1 MLKVFDERLILHGRG
16 AVWPALVTAAIVA
29 TGAGSPGVVAQP
41 PAPPLSESQLLEV
54 LRSDAPEADK
64 AITCKRLAVVG
75 SAAAVGDLAKLL
87 ANERLASWAR
97 IPLEAIPGPEAD
109 AALRTAAGSLSGRLL
124 VGVIN
129 SIGVRRDAAATSLLE
144 ARLAD
149 ADAEVAS
156 AAAAALGKIGTPA
169 AAAILAKQLTA
180 AEPRL
185 DHMAQ
190 AAIVCAERLLAA
202 GQAAEA
208 AKLCDAVRMA
218 KVSEQR
224 QAEAIRGLILAR
236 GKDGI
241 PLLIET
247 LRSPSRRLANIGL
260 FTARELLDG
269 PAAGDVDI
277 ALVEETSRMAGGGS
291 AEQAAL
297 LVKVIADRN
306 ADGGAPAG
314 LQATVLRWAA
324 SGPQVVRLA
333 ALEAIGRTGDASAVD
348 PLVSLAADPAVAEA
362 ARTALVALP
371 GEAVNRVVIG
381 RLSGADVNLQPIL
394 AQVIGARRIPAV
406 AQLQPLVAS
415 ADPAVRM
422 AAFEALGNV
431 VDLTNLGLLVDAVV
445 KPRDAAEGEAAHKA
459 LLTACV
465 RMPERDACAEKL
477 GAAVA
482 TAAGDTKTKL
492 LDIVGEVGGTKALA
506 TVKTAAMSGD
516 AALADAAT
524 RLLGKWMT
532 ADAAPVLLELA
543 AAPIGEKFQ
552 TRAIRGY
559 IRIARQFALADA
571 ERAEMCTKALA
582 AAKDVADRKSVLEI
596 LPRYPS
602 PAMLAVAEQ
611 AQKQPGLEAEGKA
624 AADAIRAKL
633 PK

>member
-1 MLKVFDERLILHGRG
+1 MHLKNLLLSI
-16 AVWPALVTAAIVA
+16 
-29 TGAGSPGVVAQP
+29 VVAVACSV
-41 PAPPLSESQLLEV
+41 PAARAVCASEALPAEAELIAV
-54 LRSDAPEADK
+54 IRSDASEADK
-64 AITCKRLAVVG
+64 AIACKKLAIKG

-87 ANERLASWAR
+87 ANDRLASWAR

-109 AALRTAAGSLSGRLL
+109 AALRTAAGSLSGQLL

-144 ARLAD
+144 GRLGD
-149 ADAEVAS
+149 ADAEVAA

-202 GQAAEA
+202 GQAGEA
-208 AKLCDAVRMA
+208 GKLYGAIRTA

-224 QAEAIRGLILAR
+224 QAEATRGLILAR

-269 PAAGDVDI
+269 SAAGDVDV
-277 ALVEETSRMAGGGS
+277 ALVDEISRMAGGGS
-291 AEQAAL
+291 ADKAAL
-297 LVKVIADRN
+297 LVKVLADRN
-306 ADGGAPAG
+306 ADGGVPPG

-324 SGPQVVRLA
+324 SSPQAVRLA
-333 ALEAIGRTGDASAVD
+333 ALEAIGRIGDASAVD
-348 PLVSLAADPAVAEA
+348 PLVSLAADPAVADA
-362 ARTALVALP
+362 ARMALVALP

-381 RLSGADVNLQPIL
+381 RLSGADAKLQPIL

-415 ADPAVRM
+415 ADPVVRG

-431 VDLTNLGLLVDAVV
+431 VDLANLGLLVDAVV
-445 KPRDAAEGEAAHKA
+445 KPRDAAEGEAAHKS

-465 RMPERDACAEKL
+465 RMPDREACAEKL
-477 GAAVA
+477 ATAVA
-482 TAAGDTKTKL
+482 AASGDTKVKL

-506 TVKTAAMSGD
+506 TVKAAAISGD
-516 AALADAAT
+516 EALADAAT

-532 ADAAPVLLELA
+532 ADAAPVLLDLA
-543 AAPIGEKFQ
+543 AAPIGEKYQ

-559 IRIARQFALADA
+559 IRIARQFVLADA

-582 AAKDVADRKSVLEI
+582 AAKDAADRKSVLEI

-602 PAMLAVAEQ
+602 PAMLAIADQ
-611 AQKQPGLEAEGKA
+611 ALKLPGLEAEAKA

>member
-1 MLKVFDERLILHGRG
+1 MHLKNPKNLLLTIVVAAACSVPAGV
-16 AVWPALVTAAIVA
+16 AVWAAEPLPSEAELIV
-29 TGAGSPGVVAQP
+29 
-41 PAPPLSESQLLEV
+41 V
-54 LRSDAPEADK
+54 LRSDAGEADK
-64 AITCKRLAVVG
+64 ALVCKKLAIKG

-87 ANERLASWAR
+87 TNERLASWAR

-144 ARLAD
+144 GRLAD
-149 ADAEVAS
+149 ADAEVAA

-190 AAIVCAERLLAA
+190 AAIVCSERLLAA
-202 GQAAEA
+202 GQAGEA
-208 AKLCDAVRMA
+208 AKLSGAIRTA

-224 QAEAIRGLILAR
+224 QAEATRGLILAR

-241 PLLIET
+241 PLLVET
-247 LRSPSRRLANIGL
+247 LRSPSRRMANIGL

-269 PAAGDVDI
+269 PAAGDVDV
-277 ALVEETSRMAGGGS
+277 ALVDEITRMAGGGS
-291 AEQAAL
+291 ADKAAL
-297 LVKVIADRN
+297 LVKVLADRN
-306 ADGGAPAG
+306 ADGGVPPG

-324 SGPQVVRLA
+324 SAPQAVRLA
-333 ALEAIGRTGDASAVD
+333 ALEAIGRIGDASAVD
-348 PLVSLAADPAVAEA
+348 PLVSLAADPAVADA
-362 ARTALVALP
+362 ARMALVALP

-381 RLSGADVNLQPIL
+381 RLSGADAKLQPIL

-415 ADPAVRM
+415 ADPVVRG

-431 VDLTNLGLLVDAVV
+431 VDLANLGLLVDAVV
-445 KPRDAAEGEAAHKA
+445 KPRDAAEGEAAHKS

-465 RMPERDACAEKL
+465 RMPDRDACAEKL
-477 GAAVA
+477 AAAVA
-482 TAAGDTKTKL
+482 AASGDTKVKI
-492 LDIVGEVGGTKALA
+492 LDVVGEVGGTKALA
-506 TVKTAAMSGD
+506 TVKAAAMSGD
-516 AALADAAT
+516 ESLADAAT

-532 ADAAPVLLELA
+532 ADAAPVLLDLA
-543 AAPIGEKFQ
+543 AAPIGEKYQ

-582 AAKDVADRKSVLEI
+582 AAKDAADRKSVLEI

-611 AQKQPGLEAEGKA
+611 ATKLPGLEAEAKA
-624 AADAIRAKL
+624 AADTIRAKL

>member
-1 MLKVFDERLILHGRG
+1 
-16 AVWPALVTAAIVA
+16 
-29 TGAGSPGVVAQP
+29 
-41 PAPPLSESQLLEV
+41 
-54 LRSDAPEADK
+54 
-64 AITCKRLAVVG
+64 
-75 SAAAVGDLAKLL
+75 
-87 ANERLASWAR
+87 
-97 IPLEAIPGPEAD
+97 
-109 AALRTAAGSLSGRLL
+109 
-124 VGVIN
+124 
-129 SIGVRRDAAATSLLE
+129 
-144 ARLAD
+144 
-149 ADAEVAS
+149 
-156 AAAAALGKIGTPA
+156 
-169 AAAILAKQLTA
+169 
-180 AEPRL
+180 
-185 DHMAQ
+185 MAQ

>member
-1 MLKVFDERLILHGRG
+1 MHLKSFLTI
-16 AVWPALVTAAIVA
+16 ALVACAAIDPHR
-29 TGAGSPGVVAQP
+29 G
-41 PAPPLSESQLLEV
+41 PAAEPLPAEPELLAV
-54 LRSDAPEADK
+54 LRSEASEADK
-64 AITCKRLAVVG
+64 ASACKKLAIKG
-75 SAAAVGDLAKLL
+75 SAAAVGDLAQLL

-109 AALRTAAGSLSGRLL
+109 AALRAAAGSLSGRLL
-124 VGVIN
+124 VGTIN

-144 ARLAD
+144 ARLGD
-149 ADAEVAS
+149 ADAEVAA

-169 AAAILAKQLTA
+169 AAAILANQLTV

-208 AKLCDAVRMA
+208 AKLHDTVRTA
-218 KVSEQR
+218 QVSEQR
-224 QAEAIRGLILAR
+224 RAEATRGLILAR

-241 PLLIET
+241 PLLVET

-269 PAAGDVDI
+269 PTAGDVDV
-277 ALVEETSRMAGGGS
+277 ALVDEVTRMAGSG
-291 AEQAAL
+291 AAAQAAL
-297 LVKVIADRN
+297 LVGVLTDRN

-314 LQATVLRWAA
+314 LRATVLRWAA
-324 SGPQVVRLA
+324 NGPQAVRLA
-333 ALEAIGRTGDASAVD
+333 ALEAIGRIGDASAVD
-348 PLVSLAADPAVAEA
+348 PLVELAADPAVADA
-362 ARTALVALP
+362 ARTALVTLP

-381 RLSGADVNLQPIL
+381 RLSGADPKLQPIL

-406 AQLQPLVAS
+406 PQLQPLAAS
-415 ADPAVRM
+415 GDPTVR
-422 AAFEALGNV
+422 AAAIEALGNV
-431 VDLTNLGLLVDAVV
+431 VDLANLGVLVEAVV
-445 KPRDAAEGEAAHKA
+445 KPRDAAEGEAAQKA

-465 RMPERDACAEKL
+465 RMPDREACAEKL
-477 GAAVA
+477 ATAVA
-482 TAAGDTKTKL
+482 TAAGDTRVKL

-506 TVKTAAMSGD
+506 AVKAAALSGE
-516 AALADAAT
+516 ASLADAAT

-532 ADAAPVLLELA
+532 ADAAPVLLDLA
-543 AAPIGEKFQ
+543 AAPIGEKYQ

-559 IRIARQFALADA
+559 IRIARQFALGDA
-571 ERAEMCTKALA
+571 ERADMCRQALEV
-582 AAKDVADRKSVLEI
+582 AKDAADRKSVLEI

-602 PAMLAVAEQ
+602 AATLAVAEQ
-611 AQKQPGLEAEGKA
+611 ATKLPGLEAEAKA

>member
-1 MLKVFDERLILHGRG
+1 MPLKSALILVSLLAFSGSAMPR
-16 AVWPALVTAAIVA
+16 ARAAEALPIEAELIA
-29 TGAGSPGVVAQP
+29 
-41 PAPPLSESQLLEV
+41 V
-54 LRSDAPEADK
+54 LRSDASEADK
-64 AITCKRLAVVG
+64 ALVCKKLAIKG
-75 SAAAVGDLAKLL
+75 SATAVGDLAKLL
-87 ANERLASWAR
+87 SNERLASWAR

-109 AALRTAAGSLSGRLL
+109 AALRTAAGSLSGPLL
-124 VGVIN
+124 VGVVN
-129 SIGVRRDAAATSLLE
+129 SIGVRRDAGATSLLE
-144 ARLAD
+144 GRLGD
-149 ADAEVAS
+149 ADAEVAA

-224 QAEAIRGLILAR
+224 QAEATRGLILAR
-236 GKDGI
+236 GKEGI
-241 PLLIET
+241 PMLIET
-247 LRSPSRRLANIGL
+247 LRSPARRLANMGL

-269 PAAGDVDI
+269 PAAGDVDV
-277 ALVEETSRMAGGGS
+277 ALVDEISRMVGGGN
-291 AEQAAL
+291 ADKAAL
-297 LVKVIADRN
+297 LVTVLADRN

-324 SGPQVVRLA
+324 SGPQAVRLA
-333 ALEAIGRTGDASAVD
+333 ALEAIGRIGDASAVD
-348 PLVSLAADPAVAEA
+348 PLVSLAADPAVSDA

-381 RLSGADVNLQPIL
+381 RLSGADAKLQPIL

-415 ADPAVRM
+415 TDPTVRV
-422 AAFEALGNV
+422 AALEALGNV
-431 VDLTNLGLLVDAVV
+431 VDLASLGLLVDPVV

-459 LLTACV
+459 LRTACV
-465 RMPERDACAEKL
+465 RMPDREACAEKL
-477 GAAVA
+477 ATAVA
-482 TAAGDTKTKL
+482 AAAGETKVKL
-492 LDIVGEVGGTKALA
+492 LDIVGDVGGTKALA
-506 TVKTAAMSGD
+506 TVKAAAMSGEES
-516 AALADAAT
+516 LADAAT

-532 ADAAPVLLELA
+532 ADAAPVLLDLA
-543 AAPIGEKFQ
+543 AAPIGEKYQ

-559 IRIARQFALADA
+559 IRIARQFALSDA

-582 AAKDVADRKSVLEI
+582 GAKDAADRKSVLEI

-611 AQKQPGLEAEGKA
+611 ASKLPGLEAEAKA

>member
-1 MLKVFDERLILHGRG
+1 MPLKNPKNLLLTIVVAAACSVPAGL
-16 AVWPALVTAAIVA
+16 AVWAAE
-29 TGAGSPGVVAQP
+29 
-41 PAPPLSESQLLEV
+41 PLPSEAELIAV
-54 LRSDAPEADK
+54 LRSDASEADK
-64 AITCKRLAVVG
+64 ALVCKKLAIKG

-97 IPLEAIPGPEAD
+97 IPLEAIPGPEAN

-144 ARLAD
+144 GRLGD
-149 ADAEVAS
+149 ADAEVAA
-156 AAAAALGKIGTPA
+156 AAAAALGKIGTAA

-202 GQAAEA
+202 GQGGEA
-208 AKLCDAVRMA
+208 AKLYGAIRTA

-224 QAEAIRGLILAR
+224 QAEATRGLILAR

-247 LRSPSRRLANIGL
+247 LRSPSRRMANIGL

-269 PAAGDVDI
+269 PAAGDVDV
-277 ALVEETSRMAGGGS
+277 ALVDEISRMAGGGS
-291 AEQAAL
+291 ADKAAL
-297 LVKVIADRN
+297 LVKVLADRN
-306 ADGGAPAG
+306 ADGGATAG

-324 SGPQVVRLA
+324 SSPQAVRLA
-333 ALEAIGRTGDASAVD
+333 ALEAIGRIGDASAVD
-348 PLVSLAADPAVAEA
+348 PLVSLAADPAVADA
-362 ARTALVALP
+362 ARMALVALP

-381 RLSGADVNLQPIL
+381 RLSGADAKLQPIL

-415 ADPAVRM
+415 ADPVVRG

-431 VDLTNLGLLVDAVV
+431 VDLANLGLLVDAVV
-445 KPRDAAEGEAAHKA
+445 KPRDAAEGEAAHKS

-465 RMPERDACAEKL
+465 RMPDREACAEKL
-477 GAAVA
+477 ATAVA
-482 TAAGDTKTKL
+482 AASGETKTKI

-506 TVKTAAMSGD
+506 TVKAAAMSGEES
-516 AALADAAT
+516 LADAAT

-532 ADAAPVLLELA
+532 ADAAPVLLDLS
-543 AAPIGEKFQ
+543 AAPIGEKYQ

-559 IRIARQFALADA
+559 IRIARQFTLADA

-582 AAKDVADRKSVLEI
+582 AAKDAADRKSVLEI

-611 AQKQPGLEAEGKA
+611 ATKLPGLEAEAKA

-633 PK
+633 PE

>member
-1 MLKVFDERLILHGRG
+1 MNGAFAMHLKNLLLSI
-16 AVWPALVTAAIVA
+16 
-29 TGAGSPGVVAQP
+29 VVAVACSV
-41 PAPPLSESQLLEV
+41 PAGRAVCAAEALPAEAELIAV
-54 LRSDAPEADK
+54 IRSDAGEADK
-64 AITCKRLAVVG
+64 ALVCKKLAIKG

-144 ARLAD
+144 GRLGD
-149 ADAEVAS
+149 ADAEVAA

-202 GQAAEA
+202 GQAGEA
-208 AKLCDAVRMA
+208 GKLYGAIRTA

-224 QAEAIRGLILAR
+224 QAEATRGLILAR

-269 PAAGDVDI
+269 SAAGDVDV
-277 ALVEETSRMAGGGS
+277 ALVDEISRMAGGGS
-291 AEQAAL
+291 ADKAAL
-297 LVKVIADRN
+297 LVKVLADRN
-306 ADGGAPAG
+306 ADGGVPPG

-324 SGPQVVRLA
+324 SSPQAVRLA
-333 ALEAIGRTGDASAVD
+333 ALEAIGRIGDASAVD
-348 PLVSLAADPAVAEA
+348 PLVSLAADPAVADA
-362 ARTALVALP
+362 ARMALVALP

-381 RLSGADVNLQPIL
+381 RLSGADANLQPIL

-415 ADPAVRM
+415 ADPVVRG

-431 VDLTNLGLLVDAVV
+431 VDLANLGLLVDAVI
-445 KPRDAAEGEAAHKA
+445 KPRDAAEGEAAHKS

-465 RMPERDACAEKL
+465 RMPDRDACAEKL
-477 GAAVA
+477 ATAVA
-482 TAAGDTKTKL
+482 AASGETKTKI

-506 TVKTAAMSGD
+506 TVKAAAMSGEES
-516 AALADAAT
+516 LADAAT

-532 ADAAPVLLELA
+532 ADAAPVLLDLA
-543 AAPIGEKFQ
+543 AAPIGEKYQ

-582 AAKDVADRKSVLEI
+582 AAKDAADRKSVLEI

-602 PAMLAVAEQ
+602 PAMLAIADQ
-611 AQKQPGLEAEGKA
+611 ASKLPGLEAEAKA

>member
-1 MLKVFDERLILHGRG
+1 MPLKSALILVSLLAFSGSAAPCSR
-16 AVWPALVTAAIVA
+16 AAEALPTEAELIA
-29 TGAGSPGVVAQP
+29 
-41 PAPPLSESQLLEV
+41 V
-54 LRSDAPEADK
+54 LRSDASEADK
-64 AITCKRLAVVG
+64 ALVCKKLAIKG
-75 SAAAVGDLAKLL
+75 SPAAVGDLAKLL
-87 ANERLASWAR
+87 SNERLASWAR
-97 IPLEAIPGPEAD
+97 IPLEAIPGAEAD
-109 AALRTAAGSLSGRLL
+109 AALRTAVGSLSGRLL
-124 VGVIN
+124 VGAIN

-144 ARLAD
+144 GRLGD
-149 ADAEVAS
+149 ADAEVAT

-185 DHMAQ
+185 DPMAQ

-202 GQAAEA
+202 GQAGEA
-208 AKLCDAVRMA
+208 AKLCAAVRMA

-224 QAEAIRGLILAR
+224 QAEATRGLILAR
-236 GKDGI
+236 GKEGI
-241 PLLIET
+241 PVLIET

-269 PAAGDVDI
+269 PAAGDVDV
-277 ALVEETSRMAGGGS
+277 ALVDEIPRLAGGGK
-291 AEQAAL
+291 ADKAAL
-297 LVKVIADRN
+297 LVNVLADRN

-324 SGPQVVRLA
+324 SGPQAVRLA
-333 ALEAIGRTGDASAVD
+333 ALEAIGRIGDASAVD
-348 PLVSLAADPAVAEA
+348 PLVALAADPAVSDA

-381 RLSGADVNLQPIL
+381 RLSGADAALQPIL

-406 AQLQPLVAS
+406 AQLQPLVVS
-415 ADPAVRM
+415 TDPTVR
-422 AAFEALGNV
+422 AAALEALGNV
-431 VDLTNLGLLVDAVV
+431 VDLASLGLLVDPVV

-459 LLTACV
+459 LRTACV
-465 RMPERDACAEKL
+465 RMPDRDACAEKL
-477 GAAVA
+477 ATAVA
-482 TAAGDTKTKL
+482 GASGDKKVKL
-492 LDIVGEVGGTKALA
+492 LDIVGDVGGTKALA
-506 TVKTAAMSGD
+506 TVKAAALSGEES
-516 AALADAAT
+516 LADAAT

-532 ADAAPVLLELA
+532 ADAAPVLLDLA
-543 AAPIGEKFQ
+543 AAPIGEKYQ

-571 ERAEMCTKALA
+571 ERAEMCKKALEA
-582 AAKDVADRKSVLEI
+582 SKDAADRKSVLEI

-611 AQKQPGLEAEGKA
+611 ATKLPGLEAEAKA
-624 AADAIRAKL
+624 AAAAIRAKL

>member
-1 MLKVFDERLILHGRG
+1 MKGTSSMSLKSSLILLSLLAISGNAALR
-16 AVWPALVTAAIVA
+16 ASAAEALPAEA
-29 TGAGSPGVVAQP
+29 
-41 PAPPLSESQLLEV
+41 ELLAV
-54 LRSDAPEADK
+54 LRSDASEADK
-64 AITCKRLAVVG
+64 ALACKKLAIKG
-75 SAAAVGDLAKLL
+75 SAAAVGDLATLL
-87 ANERLASWAR
+87 SNERLASWAR

>member
-1 MLKVFDERLILHGRG
+1 MNGAFAMHLKSSVTIVAAIAFFGG
-16 AVWPALVTAAIVA
+16 AVHPARAAE
-29 TGAGSPGVVAQP
+29 PL
-41 PAPPLSESQLLEV
+41 PAEAELIAV
-54 LRSDAPEADK
+54 LRSDASEADK
-64 AITCKRLAVVG
+64 ALACKKLAVKG

-109 AALRTAAGSLSGRLL
+109 AALRTATGSLSGRLL
-124 VGVIN
+124 VGAIN
-129 SIGVRRDAAATSLLE
+129 SIGMRRDAAATSLLE

-149 ADAEVAS
+149 PDADVAA

-169 AAAILAKQLTA
+169 AGVILAQRLSQ
-180 AEPRL
+180 ESPRL
-185 DHMAQ
+185 DDLAQ
-190 AAIVCAERLLAA
+190 AAIVCAERLLAT

-208 AKLCDAVRMA
+208 ARLYDAVRTA

-224 QAEAIRGLILAR
+224 LAEATRGAILAR
-236 GKDGI
+236 GKEGI
-241 PLLIET
+241 PLLVET
-247 LRSPSRRLANIGL
+247 LRSPSRRMANIGL

-269 PAAGDVDI
+269 PAAGDVDV
-277 ALVEETSRMAGGGS
+277 ALVDEITRMAGGGN
-291 AEQAAL
+291 AAQAAL
-297 LVKVIADRN
+297 LVKVVADRN
-306 ADGGAPAG
+306 ADGGAPPG
-314 LQATVLRWAA
+314 LQATVLRLAA
-324 SGPQVVRLA
+324 GGSQVVRLA
-333 ALEAIGRTGDASAVD
+333 ALEAIGRIGDASAVD
-348 PLVSLAADPAVAEA
+348 PLVSLAADPAVADA
-362 ARTALVALP
+362 ARVALVALP

-381 RLSGADVNLQPIL
+381 RLSGADTKLQPIL

-406 AQLQPLVAS
+406 AQLQPLAAS
-415 ADPAVRM
+415 GDPAVRA

-431 VDLTNLGLLVDAVV
+431 IDLANLGLLVDAVV
-445 KPRDAAEGEAAHKA
+445 KPRDAAEGEAAEKA

-465 RMPERDACAEKL
+465 RMPDRDACTEKL
-477 GAAVA
+477 ATAVA
-482 TAAGDTKTKL
+482 SAAGDTKRKL

-506 TVKTAAMSGD
+506 TVKAAALSGD
-516 AALADAAT
+516 EALADAAT

-543 AAPIGEKFQ
+543 AAPIGEKYQ

-571 ERAEMCTKALA
+571 ERAEMCRKALE
-582 AAKDVADRKSVLEI
+582 AAKDSTDRKSVLEI

-611 AQKQPGLEAEGKA
+611 ATKLPGLEAEAKA

>member
-1 MLKVFDERLILHGRG
+1 MHLKNPKNLLLTIVVAAACSVPAGL
-16 AVWPALVTAAIVA
+16 AVWAAEPLPSEAELIV
-29 TGAGSPGVVAQP
+29 
-41 PAPPLSESQLLEV
+41 V
-54 LRSDAPEADK
+54 LRSDAGEADK
-64 AITCKRLAVVG
+64 ALVCKKLAIKG

-144 ARLAD
+144 GRLGD
-149 ADAEVAS
+149 GDAEVAA

-190 AAIVCAERLLAA
+190 AAIVCSERLLAS
-202 GQAAEA
+202 GQAVEA
-208 AKLCDAVRMA
+208 AKLSGAIRTA

-224 QAEAIRGLILAR
+224 QAEATRGLILAR

-241 PLLIET
+241 PILIET
-247 LRSPSRRLANIGL
+247 LRSPSRRMANIGL

-269 PAAGDVDI
+269 PAAGDVDV
-277 ALVEETSRMAGGGS
+277 ALVDEITRMAGGDS
-291 AEQAAL
+291 ADKAAL
-297 LVKVIADRN
+297 LVKVLADRN
-306 ADGGAPAG
+306 ADGGVPPG

-324 SGPQVVRLA
+324 SAPQAVRLA
-333 ALEAIGRTGDASAVD
+333 ALEAIGRIGDASAVD
-348 PLVSLAADPAVAEA
+348 PLVSLAADPAVADA
-362 ARTALVALP
+362 ARMALVALP

-381 RLSGADVNLQPIL
+381 RLSGADAKLQPIL

-415 ADPAVRM
+415 ADPVVRG

-431 VDLTNLGLLVDAVV
+431 VDLANLGLLVDAVV
-445 KPRDAAEGEAAHKA
+445 KPRDAAEGEAAHKS

-465 RMPERDACAEKL
+465 RMPDRDACAEKL
-477 GAAVA
+477 ATAVA
-482 TAAGDTKTKL
+482 AASGETKTKI

-506 TVKTAAMSGD
+506 TVKAAAMSGD
-516 AALADAAT
+516 EALADAAT

-532 ADAAPVLLELA
+532 ADAAPVLLDLA
-543 AAPIGEKFQ
+543 AAPIGEKYQ

-582 AAKDVADRKSVLEI
+582 AAKDAADRKSVLEI

-602 PAMLAVAEQ
+602 PAMLAVADQ
-611 AQKQPGLEAEGKA
+611 ASKLPGLEAEAKA

>member
-1 MLKVFDERLILHGRG
+1 MPLKSALILVSLLAFSAS
-16 AVWPALVTAAIVA
+16 AVPRIRAAEALPTEAELIA
-29 TGAGSPGVVAQP
+29 
-41 PAPPLSESQLLEV
+41 V
-54 LRSDAPEADK
+54 LRSDASEADK
-64 AITCKRLAVVG
+64 ALVCKKLAIKG
-75 SAAAVGDLAKLL
+75 SAAAVGDLTKLL
-87 ANERLASWAR
+87 SNERLASWAR
-97 IPLEAIPGPEAD
+97 IPLEAIPGAEAD

-144 ARLAD
+144 GRLAD
-149 ADAEVAS
+149 ADAEVAT

-180 AEPRL
+180 VEPRL

-224 QAEAIRGLILAR
+224 QAEATRGLILAR

-241 PLLIET
+241 PMLIET
-247 LRSPSRRLANIGL
+247 LRSPARRLANIGL

-269 PAAGDVDI
+269 PTAGDVDVAI
-277 ALVEETSRMAGGGS
+277 VDEIPRLAGGGN
-291 AEQAAL
+291 ADKAAL
-297 LVKVIADRN
+297 LVNVLADRN

-324 SGPQVVRLA
+324 SSPQVVRLA
-333 ALEAIGRTGDASAVD
+333 ALEAIGRIGDASAVD
-348 PLVSLAADPAVAEA
+348 PLVSLAADPAVSDA
-362 ARTALVALP
+362 ARMALVALP

-381 RLSGADVNLQPIL
+381 RLSGADAKLQPIL

-415 ADPAVRM
+415 TDPTVRV
-422 AAFEALGNV
+422 AALEALGNV
-431 VDLTNLGLLVDAVV
+431 VDLASLGLLVDPVV

-459 LLTACV
+459 LRTACV
-465 RMPERDACAEKL
+465 RMPDREACAEKL
-477 GAAVA
+477 ATAVA
-482 TAAGDTKTKL
+482 AASGDTKVKL
-492 LDIVGEVGGTKALA
+492 LEIAGDVGGTKALA
-506 TVKTAAMSGD
+506 TVKAAAMSGEES
-516 AALADAAT
+516 LADAAT

-532 ADAAPVLLELA
+532 ADAAPVLLDLA
-543 AAPIGEKFQ
+543 AAPIGDKYQ

-571 ERAEMCTKALA
+571 ERAEMCKKALA
-582 AAKDVADRKSVLEI
+582 AAKDAADRKSVLEI

-602 PAMLAVAEQ
+602 SAMLAVAEQ
-611 AQKQPGLEAEGKA
+611 ASKLPGLDAEAKA

>member
-1 MLKVFDERLILHGRG
+1 MFRTMMNGNVAMPMKLLV
-16 AVWPALVTAAIVA
+16 ALVVALACSALDAHRAGAAEA
-29 TGAGSPGVVAQP
+29 L
-41 PAPPLSESQLLEV
+41 PAEAELIAV
-54 LRSDAPEADK
+54 LRSDASEADK
-64 AITCKRLAVVG
+64 ALACKKLAIKG
-75 SAAAVGDLAKLL
+75 SAGAVGELAKLL

-144 ARLAD
+144 GRLGDAD
-149 ADAEVAS
+149 ADVAA

-169 AAAILAKQLTA
+169 AAAILAKRLPVA
-180 AEPRL
+180 GPRL
-185 DHMAQ
+185 DDVAQ
-190 AAIVCAERLLAA
+190 AAIVCAEQLLAA
-202 GQAAEA
+202 GQATEA
-208 AKLCDAVRMA
+208 AQLYNAVRTA
-218 KVSEQR
+218 EVSEQR
-224 QAEAIRGLILAR
+224 KAEATRGLILAR

-247 LRSPSRRLANIGL
+247 LRSPSRRMANIGL

-269 PAAGDVDI
+269 PSAGDVDV
-277 ALVEETSRMAGGGS
+277 ALVDEITRLAGSGG
-291 AEQAAL
+291 AAQASL
-297 LVKVIADRN
+297 LVKVLADRN

-324 SGPQVVRLA
+324 SAPQAVRLA
-333 ALEAIGRTGDASAVD
+333 ALEAIGRIGDASAVD
-348 PLVSLAADPAVAEA
+348 PLVSLAVDPAVTDA
-362 ARTALVALP
+362 ARMALVALP

-381 RLSGADVNLQPIL
+381 RLSGADAKLQPLL
-394 AQVIGARRIPAV
+394 AQVIGGRRIPAV

-415 ADPAVRM
+415 ADPVVRG

-431 VDLTNLGLLVDAVV
+431 VDLANLGLLVDAVV

-465 RMPERDACAEKL
+465 RMPDRDACAEKL
-477 GAAVA
+477 ATAVA
-482 TAAGDTKTKL
+482 AASGETKTKI

-506 TVKTAAMSGD
+506 TVKAAAMSGD
-516 AALADAAT
+516 ESLADAAT

-532 ADAAPVLLELA
+532 ADAAPVLLDLA
-543 AAPIGEKFQ
+543 AAPIGEKYQ

-582 AAKDVADRKSVLEI
+582 AAKDAADRKSVLEI

-611 AQKQPGLEAEGKA
+611 ATKLPGLEAEAKA

>member
-1 MLKVFDERLILHGRG
+1 MAIMNGASTMPLKNPKTLLLTI
-16 AVWPALVTAAIVA
+16 
-29 TGAGSPGVVAQP
+29 VVAAACSV
-41 PAPPLSESQLLEV
+41 PAGLAVCAAEALPAEAELIAV
-54 LRSDAPEADK
+54 LRSDASEADK
-64 AITCKRLAVVG
+64 ALVCKKLAIKG

-109 AALRTAAGSLSGRLL
+109 AALRAAAGSLSGRLL

-144 ARLAD
+144 GRLGD
-149 ADAEVAS
+149 ADAEVAA

-202 GQAAEA
+202 GQAGEA
-208 AKLCDAVRMA
+208 GKVYGAIRTA

-224 QAEAIRGLILAR
+224 QAEATRGLILAR

-247 LRSPSRRLANIGL
+247 LRSPSRRMANIGL

-269 PAAGDVDI
+269 PAAGDVDV
-277 ALVEETSRMAGGGS
+277 ALVDEITRMAGGGS
-291 AEQAAL
+291 ADKAAL
-297 LVKVIADRN
+297 LVKVLADRN
-306 ADGGAPAG
+306 ADGGVPPG

-324 SGPQVVRLA
+324 SAPQAVRLA
-333 ALEAIGRTGDASAVD
+333 ALEAIGRIGDASAVD
-348 PLVSLAADPAVAEA
+348 PLVSLAADPAVSDA
-362 ARTALVALP
+362 ARMALVALP

-381 RLSGADVNLQPIL
+381 RLSGADAKLQPIL

-415 ADPAVRM
+415 ADPVVRG

-431 VDLTNLGLLVDAVV
+431 VDLANLGLLVDAVV
-445 KPRDAAEGEAAHKA
+445 KPRDAAEGEAAHKS

-465 RMPERDACAEKL
+465 RMPDRDACAEKL
-477 GAAVA
+477 ATAVA
-482 TAAGDTKTKL
+482 AASGETKTKI

-506 TVKTAAMSGD
+506 TVKAAAMSGEES
-516 AALADAAT
+516 LADAAT

-532 ADAAPVLLELA
+532 ADAAPVLLDLA
-543 AAPIGEKFQ
+543 AAPIGEKYQ

-582 AAKDVADRKSVLEI
+582 AAKDAADRKSVLEI

-611 AQKQPGLEAEGKA
+611 ASKLPGLEAEAKA

>member
-1 MLKVFDERLILHGRG
+1 MHLKSFLTI
-16 AVWPALVTAAIVA
+16 ALVACAAIDPHSA
-29 TGAGSPGVVAQP
+29 
-41 PAPPLSESQLLEV
+41 PAAEPLPAEAELLAV
-54 LRSDAPEADK
+54 LRSDAGEADK
-64 AITCKRLAVVG
+64 AVACKKLAIKG
-75 SAAAVGDLAKLL
+75 SAAAVGDLAQLL

-97 IPLEAIPGPEAD
+97 IPLESIPGPEAD

-149 ADAEVAS
+149 PDAEVAA

-169 AAAILAKQLTA
+169 TADILGKRLPAAG
-180 AEPRL
+180 PRV
-185 DHMAQ
+185 DDVAQ
-190 AAIVCAERLLAA
+190 AAVVCAERLLAA
-202 GQAAEA
+202 GQAAAA
-208 AKLCDAVRMA
+208 AKLYDTVRTA
-218 KVSEQR
+218 QVSEQR

-241 PLLIET
+241 PLLVET

-260 FTARELLDG
+260 FAARELLDG
-269 PAAGDVDI
+269 PTAGDVDV
-277 ALVEETSRMAGGGS
+277 ALVDEVTRMAGSG
-291 AEQAAL
+291 AAAQAAL
-297 LVKVIADRN
+297 LVGVLADRN

-314 LQATVLRWAA
+314 LRATVLRWAA
-324 SGPQVVRLA
+324 NGPQAVRLA
-333 ALEAIGRTGDASAVD
+333 ALEAIGRIGDASAVD
-348 PLVSLAADPAVAEA
+348 PLVELATDPAVADA

-381 RLSGADVNLQPIL
+381 RLSGADPKLQPIL

-406 AQLQPLVAS
+406 PQLQPLAAS
-415 ADPAVRM
+415 GDPTVR
-422 AAFEALGNV
+422 AAAIEALGNV
-431 VDLTNLGLLVDAVV
+431 VDLANLGVLVEAVV

-465 RMPERDACAEKL
+465 RMPDREACAEKL
-477 GAAVA
+477 TTAVVA
-482 TAAGDTKTKL
+482 AAGDTKVKL

-506 TVKTAAMSGD
+506 AMKAAALSGD
-516 AALADAAT
+516 ESLADAAT

-532 ADAAPVLLELA
+532 ADAAPVLLDLA
-543 AAPIGEKFQ
+543 AAPIGEKYQ

-559 IRIARQFALADA
+559 IRIARQFALGDA
-571 ERAEMCTKALA
+571 ERADMCRQALEV
-582 AAKDVADRKSVLEI
+582 AKDAADRKSVLEI

-602 PAMLAVAEQ
+602 PATLAVAEQ
-611 AQKQPGLEAEGKA
+611 ATKLPGMEAEAKA

>member
-1 MLKVFDERLILHGRG
+1 MHLKNPKNLLLTIVVAAACSVPAGL
-16 AVWPALVTAAIVA
+16 AVWAAEPLPSEAELIV
-29 TGAGSPGVVAQP
+29 
-41 PAPPLSESQLLEV
+41 V
-54 LRSDAPEADK
+54 LRSDAGEADK
-64 AITCKRLAVVG
+64 ALVCKKLAIKG

-144 ARLAD
+144 GRLGD
-149 ADAEVAS
+149 GDAEVAA

-190 AAIVCAERLLAA
+190 AAIVCSERLLAS
-202 GQAAEA
+202 GQAVEA
-208 AKLCDAVRMA
+208 AKLSGAIRTA

-224 QAEAIRGLILAR
+224 QAEATRGLILAR

-241 PLLIET
+241 PILIET
-247 LRSPSRRLANIGL
+247 LRSPSRRMANIGL

-269 PAAGDVDI
+269 PAAGDVDV
-277 ALVEETSRMAGGGS
+277 ALVDEITRMAGGDS
-291 AEQAAL
+291 ADKAAL
-297 LVKVIADRN
+297 LVKVLADRN
-306 ADGGAPAG
+306 ADGGVPPG

-324 SGPQVVRLA
+324 SAPQAVRLA
-333 ALEAIGRTGDASAVD
+333 ALEAIGRIGDASAVD
-348 PLVSLAADPAVAEA
+348 PLVSLAADPAVADA
-362 ARTALVALP
+362 ARMALVALP

-381 RLSGADVNLQPIL
+381 RLSGADAKLQPIL

-415 ADPAVRM
+415 ADPVVRG

-431 VDLTNLGLLVDAVV
+431 VDLANLGLLVDAVV
-445 KPRDAAEGEAAHKA
+445 KPRDVAEGEAAHKS

-465 RMPERDACAEKL
+465 RMPDRDACAEKL
-477 GAAVA
+477 ATAVA
-482 TAAGDTKTKL
+482 AASGDTKVKL

-506 TVKTAAMSGD
+506 TVKAAAMSGD
-516 AALADAAT
+516 EALADAAT

-532 ADAAPVLLELA
+532 ADAAPVLLDLA
-543 AAPIGEKFQ
+543 AAPIGEKYQ

-582 AAKDVADRKSVLEI
+582 AAKDAADRKSVLEI

-602 PAMLAVAEQ
+602 PAMLAVADQ
-611 AQKQPGLEAEGKA
+611 ASKLPGLEAEAKA

>member
-1 MLKVFDERLILHGRG
+1 MPLKSALILVSLLAFSGSAMPR
-16 AVWPALVTAAIVA
+16 ARAAEALPTEAELIA
-29 TGAGSPGVVAQP
+29 
-41 PAPPLSESQLLEV
+41 V
-54 LRSDAPEADK
+54 LRSDASEADK
-64 AITCKRLAVVG
+64 ALVCKKLAIKG

-87 ANERLASWAR
+87 SNERLASWAR

-109 AALRTAAGSLSGRLL
+109 AALRTAAGSLSGPLL
-124 VGVIN
+124 VGVVN
-129 SIGVRRDAAATSLLE
+129 SIGVRRDAGATSLLE
-144 ARLAD
+144 GRLGD
-149 ADAEVAS
+149 ADAEVAA

-224 QAEAIRGLILAR
+224 QAEATRGLILAR
-236 GKDGI
+236 GKEGI
-241 PLLIET
+241 PMLIET
-247 LRSPSRRLANIGL
+247 LRSPARRLANMGL

-269 PAAGDVDI
+269 PAAGDVDV
-277 ALVEETSRMAGGGS
+277 ALVDEISRMVGGGN
-291 AEQAAL
+291 ADHAAL
-297 LVKVIADRN
+297 LVTVLADRN

-324 SGPQVVRLA
+324 SGPQAVRLA
-333 ALEAIGRTGDASAVD
+333 ALEAIGRIGDASAVD
-348 PLVSLAADPAVAEA
+348 PLVSLAADPAVSDA

-381 RLSGADVNLQPIL
+381 RLSGADAKLQPIL

-415 ADPAVRM
+415 TDPTVRV
-422 AAFEALGNV
+422 AALEALGNV
-431 VDLTNLGLLVDAVV
+431 VDLASLGLLVDPVV

-459 LLTACV
+459 LRTACV
-465 RMPERDACAEKL
+465 RMPDREACAEKL
-477 GAAVA
+477 ATAVA
-482 TAAGDTKTKL
+482 AAAGETKVKL
-492 LDIVGEVGGTKALA
+492 LDIVGDVGGTKALA
-506 TVKTAAMSGD
+506 TVKAAAMSGEES
-516 AALADAAT
+516 LADAAT

-532 ADAAPVLLELA
+532 ADAAPVLLDLA
-543 AAPIGEKFQ
+543 AAPIGEKYQ

-559 IRIARQFALADA
+559 IRIARQFALSDA

-582 AAKDVADRKSVLEI
+582 GAKDAADRKSVLEI

-611 AQKQPGLEAEGKA
+611 ASKLPGLEAEAKA

>member
-1 MLKVFDERLILHGRG
+1 MHLKNPKNLLLTIVVAAACSVPAGL
-16 AVWPALVTAAIVA
+16 AVWAAEPLPSEAELIV
-29 TGAGSPGVVAQP
+29 
-41 PAPPLSESQLLEV
+41 V
-54 LRSDAPEADK
+54 LRSDAGEADK
-64 AITCKRLAVVG
+64 ALVCKKLAIKG

-144 ARLAD
+144 GRLGD
-149 ADAEVAS
+149 GDAEVAA

-190 AAIVCAERLLAA
+190 AAIVCSERLLAS
-202 GQAAEA
+202 GQAVEA
-208 AKLCDAVRMA
+208 AKLSGAVRAA

-224 QAEAIRGLILAR
+224 QAEATRGLILAR

-247 LRSPSRRLANIGL
+247 LRSPSRRMANIGL

-269 PAAGDVDI
+269 PAAGDVDV
-277 ALVEETSRMAGGGS
+277 ALVDEITRMAGGDS
-291 AEQAAL
+291 ADKAAL
-297 LVKVIADRN
+297 LVKVLADRN
-306 ADGGAPAG
+306 ADGGVPPG

-324 SGPQVVRLA
+324 SAPQAVRLA
-333 ALEAIGRTGDASAVD
+333 ALEAIGRIGDASAVD
-348 PLVSLAADPAVAEA
+348 PLVSLAADPAVADA
-362 ARTALVALP
+362 ARMALVALP

-381 RLSGADVNLQPIL
+381 RLSGADAKLQPIL

-415 ADPAVRM
+415 ADPVVRG

-431 VDLTNLGLLVDAVV
+431 VDLANLGLLVDAVV
-445 KPRDAAEGEAAHKA
+445 KPRDAAEGEAAHKS

-465 RMPERDACAEKL
+465 RMPDRDACAEKL
-477 GAAVA
+477 ATAVA
-482 TAAGDTKTKL
+482 AASGDTKVKL

-506 TVKTAAMSGD
+506 TVKAAAMSGD
-516 AALADAAT
+516 EALADAAT

-532 ADAAPVLLELA
+532 ADAAPVLLDLA
-543 AAPIGEKFQ
+543 AAPIGEKYQ

-582 AAKDVADRKSVLEI
+582 AAKDAADRKSVLEI

-602 PAMLAVAEQ
+602 PAMLAVADQ
-611 AQKQPGLEAEGKA
+611 ASKLPGLEAEAKA

>member
-1 MLKVFDERLILHGRG
+1 MPLKSALILVSLLAFSGSAMPR
-16 AVWPALVTAAIVA
+16 ARAAEALPTEAELIA
-29 TGAGSPGVVAQP
+29 
-41 PAPPLSESQLLEV
+41 V
-54 LRSDAPEADK
+54 LRSDASEADK
-64 AITCKRLAVVG
+64 ALVCKKLAIKG

-87 ANERLASWAR
+87 SNERLASWAR

-109 AALRTAAGSLSGRLL
+109 AALRTAAGSLSGPLL
-124 VGVIN
+124 VGVVN
-129 SIGVRRDAAATSLLE
+129 SIGVRRDAGATSLLE
-144 ARLAD
+144 GRLGD
-149 ADAEVAS
+149 ADAEVAA

-224 QAEAIRGLILAR
+224 QAEATRGLILAR
-236 GKDGI
+236 GKEGI
-241 PLLIET
+241 PMLIET
-247 LRSPSRRLANIGL
+247 LRSPARRLANMGL

-269 PAAGDVDI
+269 PAAGDVDV
-277 ALVEETSRMAGGGS
+277 ALVDEISRMVGGGN
-291 AEQAAL
+291 ADKAAL
-297 LVKVIADRN
+297 LVTVLADRN

-324 SGPQVVRLA
+324 SGPQAVRLA
-333 ALEAIGRTGDASAVD
+333 ALEAIGRIGDASAVD
-348 PLVSLAADPAVAEA
+348 PLVSLAADPAVSDA

-381 RLSGADVNLQPIL
+381 RLSGADAKLQPIL

-415 ADPAVRM
+415 TDPTVRV
-422 AAFEALGNV
+422 AALEALGNV
-431 VDLTNLGLLVDAVV
+431 VDLASLGLLVDPVV

-459 LLTACV
+459 LRTACV
-465 RMPERDACAEKL
+465 RMPDREACAEKL
-477 GAAVA
+477 ATAVA
-482 TAAGDTKTKL
+482 AAAGETKVKL
-492 LDIVGEVGGTKALA
+492 LDIVGDVGGTKALA
-506 TVKTAAMSGD
+506 TVKAAAMSGEES
-516 AALADAAT
+516 LADAAT

-532 ADAAPVLLELA
+532 ADAAPVLLDLA
-543 AAPIGEKFQ
+543 AAPIGEKYQ

-559 IRIARQFALADA
+559 IRIARQFALSDA

-582 AAKDVADRKSVLEI
+582 GAKDAADRKSVLEI

-611 AQKQPGLEAEGKA
+611 ASKLPGLEAEAKA

>member
-1 MLKVFDERLILHGRG
+1 MNGAFAMDLKSSTTIF
-16 AVWPALVTAAIVA
+16 AAIA
-29 TGAGSPGVVAQP
+29 LFTGCAVRHAHAAEPL
-41 PAPPLSESQLLEV
+41 PAEADLIAV
-54 LRSDAPEADK
+54 LRSEASEAEK
-64 AITCKRLAVVG
+64 AVACKKLAVKG

-109 AALRTAAGSLSGRLL
+109 AALRTATGSLSGRLL
-124 VGVIN
+124 VGAIN

-149 ADAEVAS
+149 PDTDVAA

-169 AAAILAKQLTA
+169 GGVILAQRLSQ
-180 AEPRL
+180 ESPRL
-185 DHMAQ
+185 DDLAQ
-190 AAIVCAERLLAA
+190 ASIVCAERLLAA

-208 AKLCDAVRMA
+208 VRLYDAVRTA

-224 QAEAIRGLILAR
+224 LAEATRGVILAR
-236 GKDGI
+236 GKEGI

-247 LRSPSRRLANIGL
+247 LRSPSRRMANIGL

-269 PAAGDVDI
+269 PAAGDVDV
-277 ALVEETSRMAGGGS
+277 ALVDEITRMAGGGN
-291 AEQAAL
+291 AAQAAL
-297 LVKVIADRN
+297 LVKVVADRN
-306 ADGGAPAG
+306 ADGGAPPG

-324 SGPQVVRLA
+324 GGSQAVRLA
-333 ALEAIGRTGDASAVD
+333 ALEAIGRIGDASAVD
-348 PLVSLAADPAVAEA
+348 PLVSLAADPAVADA
-362 ARTALVALP
+362 ARMALVALP

-381 RLSGADVNLQPIL
+381 RLSGADAKLQPIL

-406 AQLQPLVAS
+406 AQLQPLAAS
-415 ADPAVRM
+415 GDPVVRA

-431 VDLTNLGLLVDAVV
+431 VDLANLGLLVDAVV
-445 KPRDAAEGEAAHKA
+445 KPRDAAEGEAAEKA

-465 RMPERDACAEKL
+465 RMPDRDACAEKL
-477 GAAVA
+477 ATAVA
-482 TAAGDTKTKL
+482 SAAGDTKRKL

-506 TVKTAAMSGD
+506 TVKAAALLGD
-516 AALADAAT
+516 EALADAAT

-543 AAPIGEKFQ
+543 AAPIGEKYQ

-571 ERAEMCTKALA
+571 ERAAMCSKALA
-582 AAKDVADRKSVLEI
+582 AAKDGADRKSVLEI

-602 PAMLAVAEQ
+602 PAMLAIAEQ
-611 AQKQPGLEAEGKA
+611 AMKLPGLESEAKA

>member
-1 MLKVFDERLILHGRG
+1 MSLKSSLILLSLLAISGNAALR
-16 AVWPALVTAAIVA
+16 ASAAEALPAEA
-29 TGAGSPGVVAQP
+29 
-41 PAPPLSESQLLEV
+41 ELLAV
-54 LRSDAPEADK
+54 LRSDASEADK
-64 AITCKRLAVVG
+64 ALACKKLAIKG
-75 SAAAVGDLAKLL
+75 SAAAVGDLATLL
-87 ANERLASWAR
+87 SNERLASWAR

>member
-1 MLKVFDERLILHGRG
+1 VAIMNGASTMPLKSALILVSLLAFSAS
-16 AVWPALVTAAIVA
+16 AVPRIRAAEALPTEAELIA
-29 TGAGSPGVVAQP
+29 
-41 PAPPLSESQLLEV
+41 V
-54 LRSDAPEADK
+54 LRSDASEADK
-64 AITCKRLAVVG
+64 ALVCKKLAIKG
-75 SAAAVGDLAKLL
+75 SAAAVGDLTKLL
-87 ANERLASWAR
+87 SNERLASWAR
-97 IPLEAIPGPEAD
+97 IPLEAIPGAEAD

-144 ARLAD
+144 GRLAD
-149 ADAEVAS
+149 ADAEVAT

-180 AEPRL
+180 VEPRL

-224 QAEAIRGLILAR
+224 QAEATRGLILAR

-241 PLLIET
+241 PMLIET
-247 LRSPSRRLANIGL
+247 LRSPARRLANIGL

-269 PAAGDVDI
+269 PTAGDVDVAI
-277 ALVEETSRMAGGGS
+277 VDEIPRLAGGGN
-291 AEQAAL
+291 ADKAAL
-297 LVKVIADRN
+297 LVNVLADRN

-324 SGPQVVRLA
+324 SSPQVVRLA
-333 ALEAIGRTGDASAVD
+333 ALEAIGRIGDASAVD
-348 PLVSLAADPAVAEA
+348 PLVSLAADPAVSDA
-362 ARTALVALP
+362 ARMALVALP

-381 RLSGADVNLQPIL
+381 RLSGADAKLQPIL

-415 ADPAVRM
+415 TDPTVRV
-422 AAFEALGNV
+422 AALEALGNV
-431 VDLTNLGLLVDAVV
+431 VDLASLGLLVDPVV

-459 LLTACV
+459 LRTACV
-465 RMPERDACAEKL
+465 RMPDREACAEKL
-477 GAAVA
+477 ATAVA
-482 TAAGDTKTKL
+482 AASGDTKVKL
-492 LDIVGEVGGTKALA
+492 LEIAGDVGGTKALA
-506 TVKTAAMSGD
+506 TVKAAAMSGEES
-516 AALADAAT
+516 LADAAT

-532 ADAAPVLLELA
+532 ADAAPVLLDLA
-543 AAPIGEKFQ
+543 AAPIGDKYQ

-571 ERAEMCTKALA
+571 ERAEMCKKALA
-582 AAKDVADRKSVLEI
+582 AAKDAADRKSVLEI

-602 PAMLAVAEQ
+602 SAMLAVAEQ
-611 AQKQPGLEAEGKA
+611 ASKLPGLDAEAKA

>member
-1 MLKVFDERLILHGRG
+1 MHLKSSLVLVSLLAFSGLDVPHARAAEAL
-16 AVWPALVTAAIVA
+16 PAEADLVA
-29 TGAGSPGVVAQP
+29 
-41 PAPPLSESQLLEV
+41 V
-54 LRSDAPEADK
+54 LRSEAGEADK
-64 AITCKRLAVVG
+64 ALACKKLAIKG

-149 ADAEVAS
+149 PDADVAA

-169 AAAILAKQLTA
+169 AAAILAKRLPA
-180 AEPRL
+180 AGPRV
-185 DHMAQ
+185 DDVAQ
-190 AAIVCAERLLAA
+190 AAVVCAERLLAA

-208 AKLCDAVRMA
+208 AKLYDAVRTGQ
-218 KVSEQR
+218 VLEQR
-224 QAEAIRGLILAR
+224 KAEATRGLILAR
-236 GKDGI
+236 GKEGI
-241 PLLIET
+241 PLLVET
-247 LRSPSRRLANIGL
+247 LRSPSRRMANIGL

-269 PAAGDVDI
+269 PAAGDVDV
-277 ALVEETSRMAGGGS
+277 ALVDEITRMAGGG
-291 AEQAAL
+291 AATQAAL
-297 LVKVIADRN
+297 LVEVLADRN

-324 SGPQVVRLA
+324 NGPQAVRLA
-333 ALEAIGRTGDASAVD
+333 ALEAIGRIGDASAVD
-348 PLVSLAADPAVAEA
+348 PLVSLAADPAVADA

-381 RLSGADVNLQPIL
+381 RLSGADPKLQPIL

-406 AQLQPLVAS
+406 TQLQPLMS
-415 ADPAVRM
+415 SGDPTVRG
-422 AAFEALGNV
+422 AAIEALGNV
-431 VDLTNLGLLVDAVV
+431 VDLANLGVLVDAVV
-445 KPRDAAEGEAAHKA
+445 KPRDAAEGEAAQKA

-465 RMPERDACAEKL
+465 RMPDREACAEKL
-477 GAAVA
+477 ATAVA
-482 TAAGDTKTKL
+482 ASAGETKVKL

-506 TVKTAAMSGD
+506 AVKAAALSGD
-516 AALADAAT
+516 EALADAAT

-532 ADAAPVLLELA
+532 ADVAPVLLDVA
-543 AAPIGEKFQ
+543 VAPIGDKYR
-552 TRAIRGY
+552 TRAVRGY

-571 ERAEMCTKALA
+571 ERATMCRKALEV
-582 AAKDVADRKSVLEI
+582 AKDASDKKSVLEI

-602 PAMLAVAEQ
+602 PAMLAIAEE
-611 AQKQPGLEAEGKA
+611 ATKLPGLEAEAKA
-624 AADAIRAKL
+624 AADAVRAKL

>member
-1 MLKVFDERLILHGRG
+1 MHLKNPKNLLLTIVVAAACSVPAGL
-16 AVWPALVTAAIVA
+16 AVWAAEPLPSEAELIV
-29 TGAGSPGVVAQP
+29 
-41 PAPPLSESQLLEV
+41 V
-54 LRSDAPEADK
+54 LRSDAGEADK
-64 AITCKRLAVVG
+64 ALVCKKLAIKG

-144 ARLAD
+144 GRLGD
-149 ADAEVAS
+149 GDAEVAA

-190 AAIVCAERLLAA
+190 AAIVCSERLLAS
-202 GQAAEA
+202 GQAVEA
-208 AKLCDAVRMA
+208 AKLSGAIRTA

-224 QAEAIRGLILAR
+224 QAEATRGLILAR

-241 PLLIET
+241 PILIET
-247 LRSPSRRLANIGL
+247 LRSPSRRMANIGL

-269 PAAGDVDI
+269 PAAGDVDV
-277 ALVEETSRMAGGGS
+277 ALVDEITRMAGGDS
-291 AEQAAL
+291 ADKAAL
-297 LVKVIADRN
+297 LVKVLADRN
-306 ADGGAPAG
+306 ADGGVPPG

-324 SGPQVVRLA
+324 SAPQAVRLA
-333 ALEAIGRTGDASAVD
+333 ALEAIGRIGDASAVD
-348 PLVSLAADPAVAEA
+348 PLVSLAADPAVADA
-362 ARTALVALP
+362 ARMALVALP

-381 RLSGADVNLQPIL
+381 RLSGADAKLQPIL

-415 ADPAVRM
+415 ADPVVRG

-431 VDLTNLGLLVDAVV
+431 VDLANLGLLVDAVV
-445 KPRDAAEGEAAHKA
+445 KPRDAAEGEAAHKS

-465 RMPERDACAEKL
+465 RMPDRDACAEKL
-477 GAAVA
+477 ATAVA
-482 TAAGDTKTKL
+482 AASGDTKVKL

-506 TVKTAAMSGD
+506 TVKAAAMSGD
-516 AALADAAT
+516 EALADAAT

-532 ADAAPVLLELA
+532 ADAAPVLLDLA
-543 AAPIGEKFQ
+543 AAPIGEKYQ

-582 AAKDVADRKSVLEI
+582 AAKDAADRKSVLEI

-602 PAMLAVAEQ
+602 PAMLAVADQ
-611 AQKQPGLEAEGKA
+611 ASKLPGLEAEAKA

>member
-1 MLKVFDERLILHGRG
+1 MPLKNPKNLLLTIVVAAACSVPAGL
-16 AVWPALVTAAIVA
+16 AVWAAE
-29 TGAGSPGVVAQP
+29 
-41 PAPPLSESQLLEV
+41 PLPSEAELIAV
-54 LRSDAPEADK
+54 LRSDASEADK
-64 AITCKRLAVVG
+64 ALVCKKLAIKG

-97 IPLEAIPGPEAD
+97 IPLEAIPGPEAN

-144 ARLAD
+144 GRLGD
-149 ADAEVAS
+149 ADAEVAA

-202 GQAAEA
+202 GQGGEA
-208 AKLCDAVRMA
+208 AKLYGAIRTA

-224 QAEAIRGLILAR
+224 QAEATRGLILAR

-247 LRSPSRRLANIGL
+247 LRSPSRRMANIGL

-269 PAAGDVDI
+269 PAAGDVDV
-277 ALVEETSRMAGGGS
+277 ALVDEITRMAGGGS
-291 AEQAAL
+291 ADKAAL
-297 LVKVIADRN
+297 LVKVLADRN
-306 ADGGAPAG
+306 ADGGATAG

-324 SGPQVVRLA
+324 SSPQAVRLA
-333 ALEAIGRTGDASAVD
+333 ALEAIGRIGDASAVD
-348 PLVSLAADPAVAEA
+348 PLVSLAADPAVADA
-362 ARTALVALP
+362 ARMALVALP

-381 RLSGADVNLQPIL
+381 RLSGADAKLQPIL

-415 ADPAVRM
+415 ADPVVRG

-431 VDLTNLGLLVDAVV
+431 VDLANLGLLVDAVV
-445 KPRDAAEGEAAHKA
+445 KPRDAAEGEAAHKS

-465 RMPERDACAEKL
+465 RMPDREACAEKL
-477 GAAVA
+477 ATAVA
-482 TAAGDTKTKL
+482 AASGETKTKI

-506 TVKTAAMSGD
+506 TVKAAAMSGEES
-516 AALADAAT
+516 LADAAT

-532 ADAAPVLLELA
+532 ADAAPVLLDLS
-543 AAPIGEKFQ
+543 AAPIGEKYQ

-559 IRIARQFALADA
+559 IRIARQFTLADA

-582 AAKDVADRKSVLEI
+582 AAKDAADRKSVLEI

-611 AQKQPGLEAEGKA
+611 ATKLPGLEAEAKA

>member
-1 MLKVFDERLILHGRG
+1 MPLKNPKNLLLTIVVAAACSVPAGL
-16 AVWPALVTAAIVA
+16 AVWAAE
-29 TGAGSPGVVAQP
+29 
-41 PAPPLSESQLLEV
+41 PLPSEAELIAV
-54 LRSDAPEADK
+54 LRSDASEADK
-64 AITCKRLAVVG
+64 ALVCKKLAIKG

-124 VGVIN
+124 VGVID

-144 ARLAD
+144 GRLGD
-149 ADAEVAS
+149 ADAEVAA

-202 GQAAEA
+202 GQGGEA
-208 AKLCDAVRMA
+208 AKLYGAIRTA

-224 QAEAIRGLILAR
+224 QAEATRGLILAR

-247 LRSPSRRLANIGL
+247 LRSPSRRMANIGL

-269 PAAGDVDI
+269 PAAGDVDV
-277 ALVEETSRMAGGGS
+277 ALVDEITRMGGGGS
-291 AEQAAL
+291 ADKAAL
-297 LVKVIADRN
+297 LVKVLADRN
-306 ADGGAPAG
+306 ADGGATAG

-324 SGPQVVRLA
+324 SSPQAVRLA
-333 ALEAIGRTGDASAVD
+333 ALEAIGRIGDASAVD
-348 PLVSLAADPAVAEA
+348 PLVSLAADPAVADA
-362 ARTALVALP
+362 ARMALVALP

-381 RLSGADVNLQPIL
+381 RLSGADAKLQPIL

-415 ADPAVRM
+415 ADPVVRG

-431 VDLTNLGLLVDAVV
+431 VDLANLGLLVDAVV
-445 KPRDAAEGEAAHKA
+445 KPRDAAEGEAAHKS

-465 RMPERDACAEKL
+465 RMPDREACAEKL
-477 GAAVA
+477 ATAVA
-482 TAAGDTKTKL
+482 AASGETKTKI

-506 TVKTAAMSGD
+506 TVKAAAMSGEES
-516 AALADAAT
+516 LADAAT

-532 ADAAPVLLELA
+532 ADAAPVLLDLS
-543 AAPIGEKFQ
+543 AAPIGEKYQ

-559 IRIARQFALADA
+559 IRIARQFTLADA

-582 AAKDVADRKSVLEI
+582 AAKDAADRKSVLEI

-611 AQKQPGLEAEGKA
+611 ATKLPGLEAEAKA

>member
-1 MLKVFDERLILHGRG
+1 MPLKNPKNLLLTIVVAAACSVPAGL
-16 AVWPALVTAAIVA
+16 AVWAAEPLPSEAELIV
-29 TGAGSPGVVAQP
+29 
-41 PAPPLSESQLLEV
+41 V
-54 LRSDAPEADK
+54 LRSDASEADK
-64 AITCKRLAVVG
+64 ALVCKKLAIKG

-97 IPLEAIPGPEAD
+97 IPLEAIPGPEAN

-144 ARLAD
+144 GRLGD
-149 ADAEVAS
+149 ADAEVAA

-202 GQAAEA
+202 GQAGEA
-208 AKLCDAVRMA
+208 GKLYGAIRTA

-224 QAEAIRGLILAR
+224 QAEATRGLILAR

-247 LRSPSRRLANIGL
+247 LRSPSRRMANIGL

-269 PAAGDVDI
+269 PAAGDVDV
-277 ALVEETSRMAGGGS
+277 ALVDEITRMGGGGS
-291 AEQAAL
+291 ADKAAL
-297 LVKVIADRN
+297 LVKVLADRN
-306 ADGGAPAG
+306 ADGGATAG

-324 SGPQVVRLA
+324 SSPQAVRLA
-333 ALEAIGRTGDASAVD
+333 ALEAIGRIGDASAVD
-348 PLVSLAADPAVAEA
+348 PLVSLAADPAVADA
-362 ARTALVALP
+362 ARMALVALP

-381 RLSGADVNLQPIL
+381 RLSGADAKLQPIL

-415 ADPAVRM
+415 ADPVVRG

-431 VDLTNLGLLVDAVV
+431 VDLANLGLLVDAVV
-445 KPRDAAEGEAAHKA
+445 KPRDAAEGEAAHKS

-465 RMPERDACAEKL
+465 RMPDREACAEKL
-477 GAAVA
+477 ATAVA
-482 TAAGDTKTKL
+482 AASGETKTKI

-506 TVKTAAMSGD
+506 TVKAAAMSGEES
-516 AALADAAT
+516 LADAAT

-532 ADAAPVLLELA
+532 ADAAPVLLDLS
-543 AAPIGEKFQ
+543 AAPIGEKYQ

-559 IRIARQFALADA
+559 IRIARQFTLADA

-582 AAKDVADRKSVLEI
+582 AAKDAADRKSVLEI

-611 AQKQPGLEAEGKA
+611 ATKLPGLEAEAKA

-633 PK
+633 PE